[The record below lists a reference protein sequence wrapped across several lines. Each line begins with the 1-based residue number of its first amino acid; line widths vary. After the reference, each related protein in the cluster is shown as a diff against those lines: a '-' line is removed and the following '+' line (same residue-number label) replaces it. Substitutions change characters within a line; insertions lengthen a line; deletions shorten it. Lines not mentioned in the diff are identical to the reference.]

1 MNPIVDGFQ
10 VHPLDLFPRTHQ
22 INNLTSNNATAKL
35 DGFNEHP
42 IDSFINN
49 RDYNPYLNLVNAGNG
64 FNVQNNYTNLVQNTE
79 VLKPNL
85 FSPYST
91 KSFEPEAE
99 AQNTFP
105 SSAINASTLYNQNV
119 GTFQNN
125 EISYTT
131 FPEAKSTAYIQP
143 NTVKYEY
150 MQPQLVDENLL
161 NVNKYP
167 MSTTIITNLDG
178 NYNNTYGS
186 NITYPNYEVTNTNI
200 SYNVLPETTINNNI
214 LVDNYSPANNISSVN
229 ITSNQLKTTLVPY
242 TNTQVLNTENYTT
255 PTITNVTTS
264 LIQPNI
270 SYNINKE
277 NNSRKSYIPIIQ
289 QKVYQ
294 TYEQPALYNNSAL
307 NPIYNIETYKLPSNT
322 VEIPTTTSIIA
333 PNTTSTVVYP
343 VQKSIV
349 VPNLKRTITPI
360 VANNV
365 VKYNSL
371 TVRPI
376 AKLKQPSTIVNMT
389 PQNAINIIPVTTI
402 TSNPVVPAP
411 VLEIKKVQPL
421 YKASFMPNIQRHF
434 RSNTVGNF
442 GNRTFTARNIKFI

>member
-22 INNLTSNNATAKL
+22 INNLASNNATAKL

-49 RDYNPYLNLVNAGNG
+49 RDYNPYLNLVNIGNG
-64 FNVQNNYTNLVQNTE
+64 YNVQNNYTNLVQNTE

-85 FSPYST
+85 YSPYST

-99 AQNTFP
+99 AQNTIP

-119 GTFQNN
+119 GTIQNN

-131 FPEAKSTAYIQP
+131 FPEAKSTAYMQP
-143 NTVKYEY
+143 NAVKYEY
-150 MQPQLVDENLL
+150 MQPQIVDENLL

-214 LVDNYSPANNISSVN
+214 LVDNYSPANNIGSVN

-242 TNTQVLNTENYTT
+242 TNTQVLKYRKLYHSNNY
-255 PTITNVTTS
+255 
-264 LIQPNI
+264 
-270 SYNINKE
+270 
-277 NNSRKSYIPIIQ
+277 
-289 QKVYQ
+289 
-294 TYEQPALYNNSAL
+294 
-307 NPIYNIETYKLPSNT
+307 
-322 VEIPTTTSIIA
+322 
-333 PNTTSTVVYP
+333 
-343 VQKSIV
+343 
-349 VPNLKRTITPI
+349 
-360 VANNV
+360 
-365 VKYNSL
+365 
-371 TVRPI
+371 
-376 AKLKQPSTIVNMT
+376 
-389 PQNAINIIPVTTI
+389 
-402 TSNPVVPAP
+402 
-411 VLEIKKVQPL
+411 
-421 YKASFMPNIQRHF
+421 
-434 RSNTVGNF
+434 
-442 GNRTFTARNIKFI
+442 